1 MGKKQ
6 KQIVLLAL
14 GCILCTAAFGVFCGV
29 LLSKHIQSASVREL
43 IASQNVGR
51 GISHI
56 VARTE
61 LTEQYDLVF
70 YSALDNQIDAG
81 IMIKDPD
88 GTYTDFVLYST
99 ESLEDKNE
107 VTGAYD
113 KSIPGHSLYWGIA
126 QSPEWKL
133 NHPMAHQIVVDELV
147 LGYCFYPKSLDD
159 EILEDIAF
167 VSTGACSS

>member
-1 MGKKQ
+1 MGK
-6 KQIVLLAL
+6 KQIVLLVL

-56 VARTE
+56 VALTE

-113 KSIPGHSLYWGIA
+113 KSIPGHSLYWG
-126 QSPEWKL
+126 
-133 NHPMAHQIVVDELV
+133 
-147 LGYCFYPKSLDD
+147 
-159 EILEDIAF
+159 
-167 VSTGACSS
+167 